1 MISIEN
7 IHKKFGDL
15 EVLKGVSLEVKKG
28 EVIAI
33 IGPSG
38 TGKSTL
44 LRCVNYL
51 ERPEEGRITIG
62 DLSVDAKTA
71 TKQEILKLRQRTS
84 MVFQSYNLF
93 KHKTALEN
101 VMEPLVAAKGMKKSQ
116 AEPIARELIAKVGLL
131 DKADQYPSKL
141 SGGQQQRIGIARAMA
156 VHPQLMLFDEPTSAL
171 DPEMVHEVLDVMKQL
186 ALDGMTMVVVTHEMG
201 FAREVGSRVL
211 FMADGKLL
219 EEGSPADIF
228 GNPQHPRLQD
238 FLSKVL

>member
-116 AEPIARELIAKVGLL
+116 AEPIARFGPGAR
-131 DKADQYPSKL
+131 
-141 SGGQQQRIGIARAMA
+141 SG
-156 VHPQLMLFDEPTSAL
+156 
-171 DPEMVHEVLDVMKQL
+171 
-186 ALDGMTMVVVTHEMG
+186 
-201 FAREVGSRVL
+201 RV
-211 FMADGKLL
+211 
-219 EEGSPADIF
+219 
-228 GNPQHPRLQD
+228 R
-238 FLSKVL
+238 